1 MTDAHPLERAVG
13 VERYASSTPG
23 TGGRLRDSPGDFRVR
38 EIEDFD
44 AEPADERAGDYP
56 HVVVRATLT
65 DWDTNGFARELSN
78 RLGISRERVN
88 WAGTKDKNAVTTQLF
103 TVRDIDP
110 DDVPEVRNAEVE
122 VVGRAGRNIQFGD
135 LVGNGFEIVV
145 RDPDR
150 PENAA
155 AITDDLAE
163 FGGQS
168 ADADAG
174 SSAGGDS
181 AAGGRAI
188 GVPNFFGQQ
197 RFGSYRPVTH
207 EVGLAVVRGD
217 WEDAVMAYVGN
228 PSEHEPPETRA
239 AREFVEE
246 TRDWSAAIEEFPGHL
261 RYERT
266 VLNRLAEN
274 GGRTDEE
281 FRAALETFPSNLQ
294 RLFVHA
300 AQSYAFNRILS
311 ERLERGLPFHEP
323 VTGDVVCFAD
333 ADAPGDLTIPD
344 PDRLQRATSE
354 RVSVLSRHAERGRAF
369 VTAPLVGTDT
379 ELAEGEQ
386 GEIERDV
393 LSDLDIAPSDFDLPG
408 EFHSEGTRRAILLR
422 TDVAVE
428 RDPLSFTFALPKGSY
443 ATVVLR
449 EYLKTSP
456 LDL

>member
-1 MTDAHPLERAVG
+1 MADAHPLERAVG
-13 VERYASSTPG
+13 VERYASETAG
-23 TGGRLRDSPGDFRVR
+23 TGGRLRDAPGDFRVR

-44 AEPADERAGDYP
+44 AEPGSESAGDYP
-56 HVVVRATLT
+56 HVVLRATLT

-103 TVRDIDP
+103 TVRGVDP
-110 DDVPEVRNAEVE
+110 EDVPAVRDAEVE
-122 VVGRAGRNIQFGD
+122 VVGRAGRNLQFGD
-135 LVGNGFEIVV
+135 LVGNEFEITV
-145 RDPDR
+145 RDPDH
-150 PENAA
+150 PENAD
-155 AITDDLAE
+155 AITDELAA
-163 FGGQS
+163 FGGRS
-168 ADADAG
+168 GDG
-174 SSAGGDS
+174 ESSES
-181 AAGGRAI
+181 GRPV

-217 WEDAVMAYVGN
+217 WEDAVMAYVAN
-228 PSEHEPPETRA
+228 PSEHEPPETQA

-246 TRDWSAAIEEFPGHL
+246 TRDWGAAIEEFPGHL

-274 GGRTDEE
+274 GGRTEDD
-281 FRAALETFPSNLQ
+281 FREALETFPSNLQ

-311 ERLERGLPFHEP
+311 ERMARGLPFHEP
-323 VTGDVVCFAD
+323 VEGDVVCFAD
-333 ADAPGDLTIPD
+333 TDAPGDLTIPD
-344 PDRLQRATSE
+344 PDRLQHATAERAD
-354 RVSVLSRHAERGRAF
+354 VLARHAERGRAF
-369 VTAPLVGTDT
+369 VTAPLVGTET
-379 ELAEGEQ
+379 ELADGEQ
-386 GEIERDV
+386 GDIEREV
-393 LSDLDIAPSDFDLPG
+393 LADLGIEPADFDLPG
-408 EFHSEGTRRAILLR
+408 EFHSTGTRRAILVR
-422 TDVAVE
+422 TNVDVE
-428 RDPLSFTFALPKGSY
+428 RDPLTFTFALPKGCY